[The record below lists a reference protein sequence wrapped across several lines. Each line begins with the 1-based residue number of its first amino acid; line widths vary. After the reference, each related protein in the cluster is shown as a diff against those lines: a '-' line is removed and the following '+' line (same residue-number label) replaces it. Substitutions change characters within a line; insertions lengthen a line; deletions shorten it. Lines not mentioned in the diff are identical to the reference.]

1 MYLFKTLNNI
11 DTKIIYESFMEAFS
25 DYSVNI
31 FLPYDEFEKMLVGK
45 GFNPEISI
53 GLFHKEKLV
62 GFVLNGKRQWNG
74 KETAYDMGTAL
85 LPFYRN
91 CGFSKKMLVKIL
103 EVLKEK
109 NTEQYL
115 LEVIQS
121 NKKAFGLYNSQNFK
135 ISRYFSVF
143 RLKENVCICPVSIPY
158 AIETI
163 SEITDEMWEDFK
175 TFWDFCP
182 SWQNSINSI
191 KAVKEIFSY
200 VIAKDNDKIIG
211 YGIVEKKSG
220 KIPQLA
226 INKNYRK
233 QNIGKNIIYQ
243 LIKNSDTKLVKFIN
257 IDREYK
263 NMENFLEN
271 LGFEITSLQYEM
283 ILEIK

>member
-1 MYLFKTLNNI
+1 
-11 DTKIIYESFMEAFS
+11 
-25 DYSVNI
+25 
-31 FLPYDEFEKMLVGK
+31 
-45 GFNPEISI
+45 
-53 GLFHKEKLV
+53 
-62 GFVLNGKRQWNG
+62 
-74 KETAYDMGTAL
+74 
-85 LPFYRN
+85 
-91 CGFSKKMLVKIL
+91 
-103 EVLKEK
+103 
-109 NTEQYL
+109 
-115 LEVIQS
+115 
-121 NKKAFGLYNSQNFK
+121 
-135 ISRYFSVF
+135 
-143 RLKENVCICPVSIPY
+143 
-158 AIETI
+158 
-163 SEITDEMWEDFK
+163 MWEDFK

-182 SWQNSINSI
+182 SWQNSINSV